1 MAARAFEGRLF
12 PSHDALLEEGLV
24 HGPYSTDGQTEGNT
38 AQKAGNR
45 FAAIR

>member
-12 PSHDALLEEGLV
+12 PSHDALLEDGLA
-24 HGPYSTDGQTEGNT
+24 HGRTVRTEGNT

-45 FAAIR
+45 SAAIR